1 MNSFVCAIASYAVNS
16 VWEVPLIAAAG
27 WAASRVLK
35 RLGPATEH
43 VVWVSTLVLAV
54 LTPVLPLWRWI
65 SELLYGMTGLREHF
79 AVTLIAGNGAAAGA
93 ANAAFLSP
101 QVIYVLLALYAA
113 ALMYFA
119 GRLAL
124 SLHRTVRLLRE
135 ASPMALD
142 TSKERIWRHCLG
154 TLSIS
159 DASVLQSE
167 RVTGPVTIS
176 LRRPALLLPPGFPE
190 GCSGEDFLAAI
201 AHECAHIER
210 RDFLKNLLYEALS
223 LPIAFHPVTWMVK
236 SQIAETREMICDE
249 TATSR
254 AIDSQ
259 SYTESLLRLA
269 SMVSSSAQ
277 AISFHAIGIFDA
289 NILEKRIMMI
299 QAKKQ
304 RLNLWVRY
312 GLIVPSA
319 LVLLSAAIGAGRMA
333 VAIAPQDSGKIS
345 GEVYKVGEDVSAP
358 KLISS
363 VEPEFPKSERGKK
376 GKFEG
381 TCLVGLTVDENGLP
395 QDVHII
401 RSLQREFD
409 RQAIGAVQ
417 RYRFKPAM
425 KAGTPVAVS
434 LKVEVNF
441 QRF

>member
-1 MNSFVCAIASYAVNS
+1 MTNSVCWVASYLINT

-35 RLGPATEH
+35 RLGPAVEH

-54 LTPVLPLWRWI
+54 LTPALPVWRWF
-65 SELLYGMTGLREHF
+65 SGLVYGMTGLREHF
-79 AVTLIAGNGAAAGA
+79 AVTLVTGNGAAASA
-93 ANAAFLSP
+93 ANAAVLSP
-101 QVIYVLLALYAA
+101 QVIYVLLALYTA

-119 GRLAL
+119 GRLGR
-124 SLHRTVRLLRE
+124 SLHQTVQLLRE

-142 TSKERIWRHCLG
+142 ASKERIWRHCLR

-159 DASVLQSE
+159 DASVLRSE

-176 LRRPALLLPPGFPE
+176 LRRPALLVPPGFSE
-190 GCSGEDFLAAI
+190 GCSDDDFLAAI
-201 AHECAHIER
+201 SHECAHIER
-210 RDFLKNLLYEALS
+210 KDFLKNLLYEAMS

-249 TATSR
+249 IATSR
-254 AIDSQ
+254 VIDSQ

-269 SMVSSSAQ
+269 SMVSSSAR

-299 QAKKQ
+299 QAKK
-304 RLNLWVRY
+304 RRVSLWVRY

-319 LVLLSAAIGAGRMA
+319 LVLLSAAVGAGRMA
-333 VAIAPQDSGKIS
+333 VAIAPHDSAKTS
-345 GEVYKVGEDVSAP
+345 KEVYKIGKDVSAP
-358 KLISS
+358 VLISS
-363 VEPEFPKSERGKK
+363 VDPEFPQSERGKK
-376 GKFEG
+376 DKFEG
-381 TCLVGLTVDENGLP
+381 TCLVGLTVDENGVP
-395 QDVHII
+395 QDVHVV
-401 RSLQREFD
+401 RSLQQDFD
-409 RQAIGAVQ
+409 EAAIKAVQ
-417 RYRFKPAM
+417 QYRFKPGM